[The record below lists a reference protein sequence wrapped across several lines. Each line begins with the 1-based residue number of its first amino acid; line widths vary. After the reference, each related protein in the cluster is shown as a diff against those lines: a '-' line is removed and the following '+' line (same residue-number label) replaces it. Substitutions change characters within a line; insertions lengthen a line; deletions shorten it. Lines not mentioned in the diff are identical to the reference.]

1 MIISKV
7 VKHYSKINNN
17 LRMKTSLVP
26 DPRQQ
31 KGNEGS
37 TRILELT
44 RYIFQKA
51 NTDFFSFKNGAN
63 TEYGRPYFWTCL
75 PFHDLEE
82 FVSKPGRFF
91 RLHGAASSCICI
103 LNYGVD

>member
-51 NTDFFSFKNGAN
+51 NTYFFLSKMEQTQNTGDHTSGHVFHSMALKSLLAN
-63 TEYGRPYFWTCL
+63 QAAFSACMAQL
-75 PFHDLEE
+75 
-82 FVSKPGRFF
+82 
-91 RLHGAASSCICI
+91 LHVYAF
-103 LNYGVD
+103 